1 MAKCNFL
8 GGLKGVRG
16 TLCKKVTYD
25 HGKKVVTRVV
35 ASVRGGKQRI
45 YIREQKERTTKIKP
59 REIEVRNMFSKAQAE
74 ISAMSEERKLEFQKQ
89 WKENSYSFNGKLYKT
104 LRGYMMARLY
114 AEMSDGVDLG

>member
-8 GGLKGVRG
+8 GGLNGVSG

-74 ISAMSEERKLEFQKQ
+74 ITAMSDERKKKYKIQ
-89 WKENSYSFNGKLYKT
+89 WEENNYSFNGKLYKT

>member
-1 MAKCNFL
+1 MAQCDFL
-8 GGLKGVRG
+8 GGLKGVSG

-25 HGKKVVTRVV
+25 KGKKIVTRVV

-59 REIEVRNMFSKAQAE
+59 REIEIRNMFAKAQAV
-74 ISAMSEERKLEFQKQ
+74 ISAMSDEQKKEYKIQ
-89 WKENSYSFNGKLYKT
+89 WEKNNYSFNGKLYKT

-114 AEMSDGVDLG
+114 AEMSAGVDLG

>member
-1 MAKCNFL
+1 MAQCDFL
-8 GGLKGVRG
+8 GLKGVKG

-25 HGKKVVTRVV
+25 KGKKIVTRVV

-74 ISAMSEERKLEFQKQ
+74 ITAMSEERKLEFHKQ
-89 WKENSYSFNGKLYKT
+89 WKENNYTFNGKLYKT

-114 AEMSDGVDLG
+114 AEMSK

>member
-8 GGLKGVRG
+8 GGLNGVSG

-25 HGKKVVTRVV
+25 KGKKIVTRVV

-59 REIEVRNMFSKAQAE
+59 REIEIRNMFAKAQAE
-74 ISAMSEERKLEFQKQ
+74 ITAMSDERKKEYKIQ
-89 WKENSYSFNGKLYKT
+89 WVENNCYFNGKLYKS
-104 LRGYMMARLY
+104 LRGYIMARLY
-114 AEMSDGVDLG
+114 AEMSAGVDLG